1 MLHAP
6 KGQMISKDPLANP
19 LLNQRVIFHLLGEDG
34 LSIVWVCN
42 CLLSCNGR
50 KEVREKCGSQME
62 INCQS
67 WSLRWTTVTLS

>member
-19 LLNQRVIFHLLGEDG
+19 PLNQSDFHLLGEDG
-34 LSIVWVCN
+34 LSIVWVYN
-42 CLLSCNGR
+42 CLLNCNGR
-50 KEVREKCGSQME
+50 KGVREKCGSQME